1 MTRTPPSRRPAR
13 GFRPLTAPVGLPHRV
28 ASVPV
33 EAKHDVLIVGA
44 GCAGMRAAIE
54 AHDAGADVALISKIH
69 PVRSHSGAAEG
80 GINAAL
86 GNASEDDPEKHAFDT
101 VKGSDYLGDQDA
113 IEVLCDEAPDDVY
126 ELEHWGAVF
135 SRTEDGRI
143 AQRPFG
149 AAGEPRTAYAADITG
164 HVLIHVLYEQVMKR
178 ELQVYEEWF
187 AWQLV
192 EHEGRCQGVI
202 SWDLLNGGL
211 KTIGAKTVILAT
223 GGAGRLYT
231 GTTNAYACTGD
242 GMAMALR
249 AGVPLKDMEMMQFH
263 PTTLAPTGV
272 LITEGCRGEGA
283 YLLNSEGKRFL
294 ERYAPNAMELAS
306 RDVISRAEQT
316 EIDEGRGVDGN
327 VLLDL
332 RHLGAEKI
340 LERLHGTRE
349 LSMVFA
355 GVDPIHEP
363 IPVRPGAHYH
373 MGGVDTDLW
382 GKTTLEGLYAAGEVA
397 CVSVHGANRLGGNAL
412 METIT
417 YGKRAGRAA
426 AEWALSHTTVAVR
439 ESAES
444 DAEREVLEL
453 LEREEGE
460 RPYAIRD
467 ELAETMHENFGVFRR
482 EDEMRRQGEIV
493 GGLQE
498 RYGRVVVED
507 KGDVFNTDLTQAL
520 ELDFLLQL
528 ASCMIEAGLARKESR
543 GAHARPHDFP
553 ERDDENFMKHT
564 LVTWADGRPQLGWQP
579 VRVTK
584 WRPQERTY

>member
-1 MTRTPPSRRPAR
+1 
-13 GFRPLTAPVGLPHRV
+13 VI
-28 ASVPV
+28 
-33 EAKHDVLIVGA
+33 AKHDVVVVGA

-54 AHDAGADVALISKIH
+54 AFDAGANVAMISKIH

-86 GNASEDDPEKHAFDT
+86 GNASEDDPVKHAYDT

-113 IEVLCDEAPDDVY
+113 IEVLCNEAPDDVY
-126 ELEHWGAVF
+126 ELENWGAVF

-178 ELQVYEEWF
+178 DILTYEEHF
-187 AWQLV
+187 AWKLV
-192 EHEGRCQGVI
+192 VDEDRCQGVI
-202 SWDLLNGGL
+202 AWDLMEGGL
-211 KTIGAKTVILAT
+211 AAIGAKTVILAT

-242 GMAMALR
+242 GMTLALR
-249 AGVPLKDMEMMQFH
+249 AGVALKDMEMMQFH

-283 YLLNSEGKRFL
+283 YLLNSGGERFL
-294 ERYAPNAMELAS
+294 VNYAPNAMELAS

-316 EIDEGRGVDGN
+316 EIDEGRGLDGN

-355 GVDPIHEP
+355 GVDPIYEP

-417 YGKRAGRAA
+417 YGKRVGAHAA
-426 AEWALSHTTVAVR
+426 DWALSNTTVTVP

-444 DAEREVLEL
+444 DATRELQTL
-453 LEREEGE
+453 LDRRDGE
-460 RPYAIRD
+460 RPWQIRD
-467 ELAETMHENFGVFRR
+467 ELAETMHVNFGVFRR
-482 EDEMRRQGEIV
+482 EEQMREQGEIV
-493 GGLQE
+493 QSLRE
-498 RYGRVVVED
+498 RYERVVVDD
-507 KGDVFNTDLTQAL
+507 KGDVFNSDLTQTL
-520 ELDFLLQL
+520 ELGFLLEL
-528 ASCMIEAGLARKESR
+528 AECMVVSGLARKESR
-543 GAHARPHDFP
+543 GAHARPYDYP
-553 ERDDENFMKHT
+553 DRDDENYLRHT
-564 LVTWADGRPQLGWQP
+564 VVSWENGAPSLSWKDVTITKWQP
-579 VRVTK
+579 E
-584 WRPQERTY
+584 ERKY

>member
-1 MTRTPPSRRPAR
+1 
-13 GFRPLTAPVGLPHRV
+13 
-28 ASVPV
+28 
-33 EAKHDVLIVGA
+33 
-44 GCAGMRAAIE
+44 MRAAIE
-54 AHDAGADVALISKIH
+54 AHDAGANVAMLSKIH

-113 IEVLCDEAPDDVY
+113 IEILCAEAPADVY
-126 ELEHWGAVF
+126 QLEHWGAVF

-178 ELQVYEEWF
+178 DIPTYEEYF
-187 AWQLV
+187 AWKLV
-192 EHEGRCQGVI
+192 VDDGRCQGVI
-202 SWDLLNGGL
+202 AWDLLHGGL
-211 KTIGAKTVILAT
+211 HSIGAKTVILAT

-249 AGVPLKDMEMMQFH
+249 AGVALKDMEMMQFH

-283 YLLNSEGKRFL
+283 YLLNAKAERFL
-294 ERYAPNAMELAS
+294 VHYAPNAMELAS
-306 RDVISRAEQT
+306 RDVISRAEQM
-316 EIDEGRGVDGN
+316 EIDAGRGLDGN

-349 LSMVFA
+349 LSMTFA
-355 GVDPIHEP
+355 GVDPIYEP

-373 MGGVDTDLW
+373 MGGVDTDVW
-382 GKTTLEGLYAAGEVA
+382 GLTSLEGLYAAGEVA

-417 YGKRAGRAA
+417 YGKRVGRHA
-426 AEWALSHTTVAVR
+426 AEWALANTTVTVP
-439 ESAES
+439 ESVEA
-444 DAEREVLEL
+444 DAERELKTL
-453 LEREEGE
+453 LDRSDGE
-460 RPYAIRD
+460 RPWKIRD

-482 EDEMRRQGEIV
+482 EEQMRRTGNDRAVAQGALRARRRRRQG
-493 GGLQE
+493 
-498 RYGRVVVED
+498 GR
-507 KGDVFNTDLTQAL
+507 
-520 ELDFLLQL
+520 LQL
-528 ASCMIEAGLARKESR
+528 RPDPGPRARVPARARGVHDRVGARAEGEPWRARAAVRLPGPRRRELPPAYPGDMGGWRAEARLEARDDDEVAAR
-543 GAHARPHDFP
+543 GA
-553 ERDDENFMKHT
+553 KV
-564 LVTWADGRPQLGWQP
+564 LVTS
-579 VRVTK
+579 
-584 WRPQERTY
+584 